1 MKCVLELK
9 NITKIY
15 NLGGKEI
22 AALSGIDLK
31 IDDGEFVAVIGSSG
45 SGKSTLLN
53 ILGCLDSASGGEY
66 FIDGKNVSSL
76 SHRALSRVRGKKIGF
91 VFQNFSLVPTLTAY
105 ENVELPLVYRGIS
118 ASQRKEAVNN
128 ALEAVGMSARK
139 NHLPS
144 QLSGGQMQRVAVA
157 RAVAGSPSVILADE
171 PTGNLDR
178 KNSDEVIYLLK
189 EFNSLGRSVVIV
201 THDMAVAKKADRI
214 IKITN
219 GKIDYTN

>member
-1 MKCVLELK
+1 MLELK
-9 NITKIY
+9 NIKKIY
-15 NLGGKEI
+15 RLGGKEI
-22 AALSGIDLK
+22 AALNGIDIK
-31 IDDGEFVAVIGSSG
+31 IEDGEFVAVIGSSG

-53 ILGCLDSASGGEY
+53 ILGCLDSASSGEY
-66 FIDGKNVSSL
+66 FIDGKNVSGL
-76 SHRALSRVRGKKIGF
+76 STSALSRVRGKKIGF

-118 ASQRKEAVNN
+118 LSQRKEAVNN
-128 ALEAVGMSARK
+128 ALDAVLMGSRK

-178 KNSDEVIYLLK
+178 KNSDEVMYLLK

>member
-1 MKCVLELK
+1 MLELK
-9 NITKIY
+9 DIRKIY
-15 NLGGKEI
+15 RLDGREI
-22 AALSGIDLK
+22 AALDGIDLK
-31 IDDGEFVAVIGSSG
+31 IEDGEFVAIIGASG

-66 FIDGKNVSSL
+66 LIDGKRVSSL
-76 SHRALSRVRGKKIGF
+76 SDKALGRVRGKKIGF

-105 ENVELPLVYRGIS
+105 ENVELPLIYRGIS
-118 ASQRKEAVNN
+118 AAQRKEAAMN
-128 ALEAVGMSARK
+128 ALEAVGMLSRK
-139 NHLPS
+139 SHLPS

-178 KNSDEVIYLLK
+178 KNSDEVMFLLK
-189 EFNSLGRSVVIV
+189 EFNRLGRSVVLV
-201 THDMAVAKKADRI
+201 THDMTVAKKADRI

>member
-1 MKCVLELK
+1 MLELK
-9 NITKIY
+9 NVRKIY
-15 NLGGKEI
+15 RLDGKEI
-22 AALSGIDLK
+22 AALDGIDIK
-31 IDDGEFVAVIGSSG
+31 IEDGEFVAVIGSSG

-66 FIDGKNVSSL
+66 LIDGKNVSRL
-76 SHRALSRVRGKKIGF
+76 SSSALSRVRAKKIGF

-118 ASQRKEAVNN
+118 APQRKEAVNN
-128 ALEAVGMSARK
+128 ALEAVGMSLRK

-178 KNSDEVIYLLK
+178 KNSDEVMYLLK
-189 EFNSLGRSVVIV
+189 EFNRLGRSVVMV

>member
-1 MKCVLELK
+1 MLELIDIRK
-9 NITKIY
+9 LYNID
-15 NLGGKEI
+15 GGEI
-22 AALSGIDLK
+22 AALNGVDIK
-31 IDDGEFVAVIGSSG
+31 IEDGEFVAVIGSSG

-53 ILGCLDSASGGEY
+53 ILGCLDSASSGQY
-66 FIDGKNVSSL
+66 FIDGKKVSSL
-76 SHRALSRVRGKKIGF
+76 SHKALSRVRGKKIGF

-118 ASQRKEAVNN
+118 SAQRREAVNN
-128 ALEAVGMSARK
+128 ALSAVGMSLRK

-157 RAVAGSPSVILADE
+157 RAIAGSPSVILADE

-178 KNSDEVIYLLK
+178 KNSDDVMYLLK
-189 EFNSLGRSVVIV
+189 EFNRLGRSVVIV
-201 THDMAVAKKADRI
+201 THDMSIAKKADRI
-214 IKITN
+214 IKITG

>member
-1 MKCVLELK
+1 MLELK
-9 NITKIY
+9 DIRKIY
-15 NLGGKEI
+15 RLDGKEI
-22 AALSGIDLK
+22 AALDGIDLK
-31 IDDGEFVAVIGSSG
+31 IEDGEFVAIIGASG

-53 ILGCLDSASGGEY
+53 ILGCLDSASSGEY
-66 FIDGKNVSSL
+66 FIDGKNVSGL
-76 SHRALSRVRGKKIGF
+76 SMSALSRVRGKKIGF

-105 ENVELPLVYRGIS
+105 ENVDLPLVYRGIS
-118 ASQRKEAVNN
+118 AHQRKEAVNN
-128 ALEAVGMSARK
+128 ALDAVGMSARK

-178 KNSDEVIYLLK
+178 KNSDEVMYLLK
-189 EFNSLGRSVVIV
+189 EFNNLGRSVVLV

-214 IKITN
+214 VKITN

>member
-1 MKCVLELK
+1 MLELK
-9 NITKIY
+9 NVRKIY
-15 NLGGKEI
+15 RLDGKEI
-22 AALSGIDLK
+22 AALDGIDIK
-31 IDDGEFVAVIGSSG
+31 IEDGEFVAVIGSSG

-53 ILGCLDSASGGEY
+53 ILGCLDSASDGEY
-66 FIDGKNVSSL
+66 LIDGKNVSHL
-76 SHRALSRVRGKKIGF
+76 SSSALSRVRAKKIGF

-118 ASQRKEAVNN
+118 APQRKEAVNN
-128 ALEAVGMSARK
+128 ALEAVGMSLRK

-178 KNSDEVIYLLK
+178 KNSDEVMYLLK
-189 EFNSLGRSVVIV
+189 EFNRLGRSVVMV

>member
-1 MKCVLELK
+1 MLELK
-9 NITKIY
+9 NVRKIY
-15 NLGGKEI
+15 RLDGKEI
-22 AALSGIDLK
+22 AALDGIDIK
-31 IDDGEFVAVIGSSG
+31 IEDGEFVAVIGSSG

-66 FIDGKNVSSL
+66 LIDGKNISRLSS
-76 SHRALSRVRGKKIGF
+76 SALSRVRAKKIGF

-118 ASQRKEAVNN
+118 APQRKEAVNN
-128 ALEAVGMSARK
+128 ALEAVGMSLRK

-178 KNSDEVIYLLK
+178 KNSDEVMYLLK
-189 EFNSLGRSVVIV
+189 EFNRLGRSVVMV

>member
-1 MKCVLELK
+1 MLELK
-9 NITKIY
+9 GVRKTY
-15 NLGGKEI
+15 WLGGKEI
-22 AALSGIDLK
+22 AALGGIDLK
-31 IDDGEFVAVIGSSG
+31 IDDGEFVAIIGASG

-53 ILGCLDSASGGEY
+53 ILGCLDSATSGQY
-66 FIDGKNVSSL
+66 FIDGKDVSGL
-76 SHRALSRVRGKKIGF
+76 SQKALSRVRAKKIGF
-91 VFQNFSLVPTLTAY
+91 VFQNFSLVSTLTAY
-105 ENVELPLVYRGIS
+105 ENVELPLIYRGIS
-118 ASQRKEAVNN
+118 AAQRKEAVNN
-128 ALEAVGMSARK
+128 ALEAVGMGSRK

-178 KNSDEVIYLLK
+178 ENSNEVMWLLSQ
-189 EFNSLGRSVVIV
+189 FNRAGRSVVLV
-201 THDMAVAKKADRI
+201 THDMSVAKKADRI

>member
-1 MKCVLELK
+1 MLELK
-9 NITKIY
+9 NIKKIY
-15 NLGGKEI
+15 RLGGKEI
-22 AALSGIDLK
+22 AALNGIDIK
-31 IDDGEFVAVIGSSG
+31 IEDGEFVAVIGSSG

-53 ILGCLDSASGGEY
+53 ILGCLDSASSGEY
-66 FIDGKNVSSL
+66 FIDGKNVSGL
-76 SHRALSRVRGKKIGF
+76 SPSALSRVRGKKIGF

-118 ASQRKEAVNN
+118 LSQRKEAVNN
-128 ALEAVGMSARK
+128 ALDAVLMGSRK

-178 KNSDEVIYLLK
+178 KNSDEVMYLLK

>member
-1 MKCVLELK
+1 MLELK
-9 NITKIY
+9 DIRKIY
-15 NLGGKEI
+15 RLDGKEI
-22 AALSGIDLK
+22 AALDGIDLK
-31 IDDGEFVAVIGSSG
+31 IEDGEFVAIIGASG

-53 ILGCLDSASGGEY
+53 ILGCLDSASSGEY
-66 FIDGKNVSSL
+66 FIDGKNVSGL
-76 SHRALSRVRGKKIGF
+76 SMSALSRVRGKKIGF

-105 ENVELPLVYRGIS
+105 ENVDLPLVYRGIS
-118 ASQRKEAVNN
+118 AHQRKEAVNN
-128 ALEAVGMSARK
+128 ALDAVGMSTRK

-178 KNSDEVIYLLK
+178 KNSDEVMYLLK
-189 EFNSLGRSVVIV
+189 EFNNLGRSVVLV

>member
-1 MKCVLELK
+1 MLELR
-9 NITKIY
+9 NIKKIY
-15 NLGGKEI
+15 RLEGKQIEALG
-22 AALSGIDLK
+22 GIDLK
-31 IDDGEFVAVIGSSG
+31 IDDGEFVSIIGQSG

-53 ILGCLDSASGGEY
+53 ILGCLDGASSGDY
-66 FIDGKNVSSL
+66 LIDGKSVSSL
-76 SHRALSRVRGKKIGF
+76 SSSALGRVRGRKIGF

-105 ENVELPLVYRGIS
+105 ENVELPLIYRGIS
-118 ASQRKEAVNN
+118 ANLRKEAVLN
-128 ALEAVGMSARK
+128 ALEAVGMMGRK
-139 NHLPS
+139 EHLPS

-178 KNSDEVIYLLK
+178 KNADEVMWLLS
-189 EFNSLGRSVVIV
+189 EFNRAGRSVVLV
-201 THDMAVAKKADRI
+201 THDMSVAKKADRI